1 MWFTLKISSSFIFG
15 LIKNIASCCWPPFI
29 APFLSSIF
37 YHKTVILHKIAFCF
51 KLHHKCRIWLFHDF
65 PIERQQNRITSVEK
79 WHQNL
84 NKKPECDPHNLM
96 EKPEAAEKWSLYVH
110 FLQHNGHKK
119 NSCSVCLF
127 YINIFS
133 RFSLRNP
140 QSFRPPAQFFKRFS
154 VQAWFFKSI
163 TLVFYWPKLLNGI
176 NTYKYIT
183 ITGFSIFRELYTSV

>member
-1 MWFTLKISSSFIFG
+1 MFSELIPMTNSFKLKRFGVYLKNIFKFYFWPI
-15 LIKNIASCCWPPFI
+15 IKNNSLLLL
-29 APFLSSIF
+29 APIYCTIFKSSIF
-37 YHKTVILHKIAFCF
+37 YRKTVILHKIAFYC

-127 YINIFS
+127 YH
-133 RFSLRNP
+133 
-140 QSFRPPAQFFKRFS
+140 
-154 VQAWFFKSI
+154 
-163 TLVFYWPKLLNGI
+163 
-176 NTYKYIT
+176 
-183 ITGFSIFRELYTSV
+183 

>member
-1 MWFTLKISSSFIFG
+1 MGFTLKISSSFIFG
-15 LIKNIASCCWPPFI
+15 LIKNSLLLL
-29 APFLSSIF
+29 APIYCTIFKSSIF
-37 YHKTVILHKIAFCF
+37 YRKTVILHKIAFYC

-119 NSCSVCLF
+119 NFMFRLSFFIIKDGHCACDLPS
-127 YINIFS
+127 NIFS
-133 RFSLRNP
+133 RFP
-140 QSFRPPAQFFKRFS
+140 
-154 VQAWFFKSI
+154 
-163 TLVFYWPKLLNGI
+163 
-176 NTYKYIT
+176 
-183 ITGFSIFRELYTSV
+183 

>member
-15 LIKNIASCCWPPFI
+15 LIKNSLLLL
-29 APFLSSIF
+29 APIYCTIFKSSIF
-37 YHKTVILHKIAFCF
+37 YRKTVILHKIAFYC

-119 NSCSVCLF
+119 NFMFRLSFL
-127 YINIFS
+127 
-133 RFSLRNP
+133 SLKMAIAPVIYPLTCFQDFHSWPN
-140 QSFRPPAQFFKRFS
+140 FLKGFQFKHDFLK
-154 VQAWFFKSI
+154 V
-163 TLVFYWPKLLNGI
+163 
-176 NTYKYIT
+176 
-183 ITGFSIFRELYTSV
+183 